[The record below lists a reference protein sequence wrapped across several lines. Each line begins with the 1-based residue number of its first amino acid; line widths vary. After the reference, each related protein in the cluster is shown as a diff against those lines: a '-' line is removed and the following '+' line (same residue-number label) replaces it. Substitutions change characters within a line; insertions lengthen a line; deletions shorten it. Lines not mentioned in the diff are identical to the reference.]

1 MNQELKLSY
10 CGQDLMITVI
20 RSKLTLEDNLV
31 PPENKIKSQK
41 RVINDGW
48 IYNTKSNEKH
58 SKCLG
63 SQKTHSV
70 NLHKSH
76 LTGQKKLSM
85 IKRVQISIE
94 GPCYTKV
101 K

>member
-1 MNQELKLSY
+1 MR
-10 CGQDLMITVI
+10 TVI
-20 RSKLTLEDNLV
+20 RSKGTFEDNLV
-31 PPENKIKSQK
+31 LPENKIKSQK
-41 RVINDGW
+41 RVINNGR

-76 LTGQKKLSM
+76 LTGQKKMNM

-94 GPCYTKV
+94 SPRYTKV